1 MIKKFYKAV
10 DKRSAKAMRSFLR
23 NHFRYRTANSWNG
36 GTSYANNLKICN
48 LCLPNETRSKLY
60 EMLDVQSFYDEINFL
75 VEEWG
80 HNHNYQ
86 WQAGFNGR
94 SGGYLVLYQGE
105 LRPSGYKSYCIECG
119 QPNYNTATEKSNQCG
134 RCGGY
139 SRVNYEKPH
148 MVAVTYPFRGT
159 DVGENFSEWSID
171 ELKARVEIVQS
182 FDQLCDDIVALAI
195 DLANNHKVVEET
207 IYVPQK
213 VKVLQEIG

>member
-1 MIKKFYKAV
+1 
-10 DKRSAKAMRSFLR
+10 
-23 NHFRYRTANSWNG
+23 
-36 GTSYANNLKICN
+36 
-48 LCLPNETRSKLY
+48 
-60 EMLDVQSFYDEINFL
+60 
-75 VEEWG
+75 
-80 HNHNYQ
+80 
-86 WQAGFNGR
+86 
-94 SGGYLVLYQGE
+94 
-105 LRPSGYKSYCIECG
+105 
-119 QPNYNTATEKSNQCG
+119 
-134 RCGGY
+134 
-139 SRVNYEKPH
+139 